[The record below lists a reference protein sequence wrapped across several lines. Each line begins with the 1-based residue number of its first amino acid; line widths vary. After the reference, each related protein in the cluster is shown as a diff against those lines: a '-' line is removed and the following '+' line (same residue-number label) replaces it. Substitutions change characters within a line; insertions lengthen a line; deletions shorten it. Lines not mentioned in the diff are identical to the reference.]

1 MWHGIP
7 FLTSQ
12 RIPLCDVTED
22 SLCLSLV
29 VWSHTVY
36 FSTKGFPYFWWRDVT
51 HIFPYIASS
60 VTRRWWLRIF
70 SLGDSLSLMTSLRDF
85 NRHES
90 GFAPR
95 IPLVLIMWD
104 HKCNLMKWGDSPPFW
119 SSFHTF
125 ASPSTWRELWL
136 CTNASTVD
144 KTKKIMLQIK
154 FWTSVVS
161 VWHFIKV
168 RWLSVKVFFKEKTL
182 FLFQVCSVTIQTNEK
197 VATVIGS
204 NYCFFF
210 FWTSFVRF
218 CLLPK
223 RDNKWLLGPLQ
234 TLS

>member
-22 SLCLSLV
+22 SPCLSLV

-104 HKCNLMKWGDSPPFW
+104 HKCNLMKWGDSPPFEAVFTRLPHRRHEGNDDYALTHLQW
-119 SSFHTF
+119 TRRRKLCYRSSF
-125 ASPSTWRELWL
+125 ELQW
-136 CTNASTVD
+136 
-144 KTKKIMLQIK
+144 
-154 FWTSVVS
+154 
-161 VWHFIKV
+161 
-168 RWLSVKVFFKEKTL
+168 
-182 FLFQVCSVTIQTNEK
+182 
-197 VATVIGS
+197 
-204 NYCFFF
+204 
-210 FWTSFVRF
+210 
-218 CLLPK
+218 
-223 RDNKWLLGPLQ
+223 
-234 TLS
+234 